1 MHDPTGANHR
11 LAESDQ
17 RALALLIRGFERRV
31 RPSHPPVRYECF
43 VAGEASALLSEV
55 PLFADLE
62 PAELDLV
69 AIAMDEVTFAPGTA
83 VTVEGQPADGFFVVA
98 SGEADVTVQ
107 GERVATI
114 KSGDYFG
121 EIALLMGGERT
132 ATITATTELRCYGIS
147 PTDFRPLVEGNP
159 TIAWKLM
166 GSMTRHLS

>member
-1 MHDPTGANHR
+1 
-11 LAESDQ
+11 
-17 RALALLIRGFERRV
+17 
-31 RPSHPPVRYECF
+31 VRYECF

-98 SGEADVTVQ
+98 SGEADVTIQ

-147 PTDFRPLVEGNP
+147 PMDFRPLVEGNP

-166 GSMTRHLS
+166 GSMTEHLS